1 MNKANKNRI
10 LVFIIVFLLVTVF
23 ASFINKQDKI
33 PEQPEL
39 SNNEKKV
46 DFDFDKKTKILLLG
60 ADSIIPGKLSGWYGR
75 SDFIAVLYI
84 NPKTNEVSFL
94 SIPRDTKIEL
104 RKHKTTKINSANQV
118 GGYKLARKAV
128 QKLLGIKIDHV
139 AVLSI
144 QTVID
149 LLDEA
154 GPLKIFVPERMKYDD
169 NSANLHIDIQP
180 GLQEMNGKEAMDFI
194 RFRNANRGDI
204 ARIERQQIFL
214 RAAIKKLQ
222 EPNLI
227 FKLPNMLYKAN
238 QAFLTDMSFK
248 TMFELGILLRSLSPG
263 NYKSYIVP
271 GDFGSNGYWL
281 ADQEKLESIVKRIKY
296 GEPSK
301 EQ

>member
-1 MNKANKNRI
+1 MNKANKKRI
-10 LVFIIVFLLVTVF
+10 LVFIIVFLLVMTI
-23 ASFINKQDKI
+23 ANFIDRQDKI
-33 PEQPEL
+33 PEQPETAK
-39 SNNEKKV
+39 NEKV
-46 DFDFDKKTKILLLG
+46 DFDFSKKTKILLLG
-60 ADSIIPGKLSGWYGR
+60 ADSIIPGKLSGWHGR

-84 NPKTNEVSFL
+84 NPKTDEVSFL

-104 RKHKTTKINSANQV
+104 KKHKTSKINAANQV

-128 QKLLGIKIDHV
+128 QKLLDIKIDHV
-139 AVLSI
+139 VVLSI

-154 GPLKIFVPERMKYDD
+154 GPLKIFVPEEMQYDD
-169 NSANLHIDIQP
+169 NSAGLHINIKP
-180 GLQEMNGKEAMDFI
+180 GLQEMNGKGAMDFI

-214 RAAIKKLQ
+214 RAAVKKLQ

-248 TMFELGILLRSLSPG
+248 SMFELGILLRSLSPG

-281 ADQEKLESIVKRIKY
+281 ANQEELESIVKRIKY